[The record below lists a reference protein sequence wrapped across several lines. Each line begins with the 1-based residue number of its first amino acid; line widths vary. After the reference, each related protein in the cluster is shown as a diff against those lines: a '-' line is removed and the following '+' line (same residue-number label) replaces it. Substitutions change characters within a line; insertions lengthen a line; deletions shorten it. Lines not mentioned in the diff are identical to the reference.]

1 MCMQSYLINTCY
13 SFMHFLAHV
22 LIKGILWGVGVGGGG
37 TEGPG
42 GQCGWGEG
50 GVLKGRGVSVAGGK
64 GEY

>member
-1 MCMQSYLINTCY
+1 
-13 SFMHFLAHV
+13 MHFLAHV

-42 GQCGWGEG
+42 GQCGWEEG
-50 GVLKGRGVSVAGGK
+50 GVLKGRGVSVAGGR